1 MEAED
6 RSILHRTMMDKD
18 RKKHA
23 EEETQGRSDR
33 QLKERRESVFCLIV
47 QGKQPV
53 MVGKAEQWFRT

>member
-1 MEAED
+1 M
-6 RSILHRTMMDKD
+6 HRTMEDKG

-23 EEETQGRSDR
+23 EEETQGSAER

-53 MVGKAEQWFRT
+53 MVGKAE